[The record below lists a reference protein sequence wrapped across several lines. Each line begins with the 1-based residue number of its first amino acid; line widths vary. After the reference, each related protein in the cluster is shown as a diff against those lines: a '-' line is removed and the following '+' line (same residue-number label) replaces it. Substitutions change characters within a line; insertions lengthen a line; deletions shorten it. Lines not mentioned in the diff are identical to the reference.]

1 MVVGNHTMPSEL
13 MTKCSEGFFYCIA
26 KWSYDVT
33 NGLFF
38 SMMLL
43 AFSISIFM
51 ASINYG
57 RVRAY
62 CFASSIGML
71 GSIWLAT
78 MQLMPWWIATLFIVA
93 GCFGIGAMTISER

>member
-1 MVVGNHTMPSEL
+1 
-13 MTKCSEGFFYCIA
+13 
-26 KWSYDVT
+26 
-33 NGLFF
+33 
-38 SMMLL
+38 
-43 AFSISIFM
+43 M